1 MLKNNWFTHIFAIC
15 FLTLALLSFE
25 YAEYFSLVFIIFLL
39 GLILRNLTNANII
52 SVALILLL
60 ERFLEHFILLTLIYP
75 LTKPVIYILS
85 LYIAYKL
92 KYDSLTRHIIL
103 PTIIIGGICEI
114 YWFYTKYNAPILQGY
129 IALLI
134 LNGITRHLIFMRV
147 PTFKKYQA
155 IPYFQK
161 KVTSTLSQTSF
172 DLPLY
177 ILAQIN
183 MILIAMMIG
192 EYLIRHLTPFSPLF
206 VYKHY
211 SEIAH
216 ILTFMAVFFITTFI
230 FQSKFKIK
238 A

>member
-1 MLKNNWFTHIFAIC
+1 MLKNNWFTHLFAIC

-52 SVALILLL
+52 SVALIFLL
-60 ERFLEHFILLTLIYP
+60 ERFLEQFILLTSIYP
-75 LTKPVIYILS
+75 VTKPIIYMLS

-92 KYDSLTRHIIL
+92 KYDPLTRHIIL
-103 PTIIIGGICEI
+103 PTIVIGISCEF
-114 YWFYTKYNAPILQGY
+114 YWLYNGYNAPKLDWF

-134 LNGITRHLIFMRV
+134 LNAITRHLIFMRV

-161 KVTSTLSQTSF
+161 RLTSPLSQASF

-177 ILAQIN
+177 RLAQIN
-183 MILIAMMIG
+183 MILITMMIG
-192 EYLIRHLTPFSPLF
+192 EYLIRHLSPLNPLV
-206 VYKHY
+206 VYKYY
-211 SEIAH
+211 SEMVH
-216 ILTFMAVFFITTFI
+216 MLTFMAVFFITTFL
-230 FQSKFKIK
+230 FQSKFKMK